1 MLLRAAKD
9 LSKGDEVTFEAG
21 AINPT
26 KQKKQVPKTSEELE
40 GGGLQLRL
48 DLFAVAG
55 LGLFQGLGFRV
66 LYNGDPTIQLP

>member
-26 KQKKQVPKTSEELE
+26 KQKKTSSEDIRRIG

>member
-26 KQKKQVPKTSEELE
+26 KQKKNKFRRHPKNW